1 MHVIGLDFGGSA
13 VKGAVLNQF
22 GERLERF
29 SLPSRV
35 NTLELWFE
43 SFDQYVQ
50 SLSERYPI
58 RGIAISACGAVDVE
72 RGIVHG
78 ATLLPYIHGV
88 ELKQAFVERY
98 DLPVEIENDACCA
111 ALAESELGDFAQS
124 ELFCLVVIGSG
135 VGGAIVSQGEIQKG
149 HHLYGGEFGYSIL
162 HFSDGQPKVWSELGS
177 TRALVMQAAKALQM
191 PRSELNGLKV
201 FQMYD
206 EQHPVVVQV
215 VEQWLEYLAQGLFN
229 VQYTVDPECLILGG
243 AISQRADL
251 IALLQRKFEQLSEK
265 MPYCHIWPNVVA
277 SKFGNDA
284 NLIGALVHFK
294 RRQSITA

>member
-1 MHVIGLDFGGSA
+1 MYVIGLDFGGSA
-13 VKGAVLNQF
+13 VKGAVMNTL
-22 GERLERF
+22 GERLEKF

-43 SFDQYVQ
+43 SFDEYVQ
-50 SLSERYPI
+50 SFSQRYAI
-58 RGIAISACGAVDVE
+58 QGIAISACGAVDVE

-88 ELKQAFVERY
+88 ELKQAFVDRY
-98 DLPVEIENDACCA
+98 GLPVEIENDACCA
-111 ALAESELGDFAQS
+111 ALAESEYGDFAHS

-135 VGGAIVSQGEIQKG
+135 VGGAIVSKGEIQKG

-162 HFSDGQPKVWSELGS
+162 HFTEGQPLVLSELGS
-177 TRALVMQAAKALQM
+177 TRALVNQTAKALDIAK
-191 PRSELNGLKV
+191 SELNGLKV

-215 VEQWLEYLAQGLFN
+215 VEQWVEYLAQGLFN
-229 VQYTVDPECLILGG
+229 VQYTVDPEYLILGG

-251 IALLQRKFEQLSEK
+251 ITMLEGKFAQFSEK
-265 MPYCHIWPNVVA
+265 MPYCHLWPKVVA

-284 NLIGALVHFK
+284 NLIGAVVHFK
-294 RRQSITA
+294 RRQSSFS